1 MQTRI
6 SSGDGLTSKLVPATA
21 SAPVPAGPI
30 DLLGIERELTRLAEA
45 RELSGQRVPHIL
57 GFLLRLTNGLGISY
71 LEVSARQLSWREVIW
86 KDGDNGFQKTML
98 DALDGAVRQA
108 VSKGVVA
115 VGPLEMFPNHF
126 AITVPV
132 IQDGKIRGVVNLI
145 LVAPTLDDIQPFVA
159 VVQAALGFLHY
170 AFLHDEAAG
179 HRLAVEQTAALLEL
193 GGLASDAPFFE
204 EAAHILTERVQKH
217 LGCHQ
222 AALGLVRGRRVK
234 LECMSGADHF
244 DSWGNATGLIE
255 AAMRD
260 AVISGVPV
268 QWPRKGDSGP
278 VGADLSDVAH
288 QELHHTL
295 GLDHVTSIPLRR
307 ADGTTTAV
315 LMVLWRGAI
324 TPTPEAARFL
334 EAAAPHLGS
343 LLGVWRRA
351 DPGNA
356 RKWWFHLW
364 GRLTRAR
371 KIVFI
376 AAVLAVLVVLALPMR
391 FPVKVDCTVDP
402 VLRRVVSAQFEGILK
417 ESFFKTGDLV
427 KKDDLLAVMD
437 DKQLLWRKAELIAS
451 RDRAIRQ
458 RDLAMSDPRVAVAT
472 AQMAQ
477 LEADGVDLELR
488 LIAFK
493 EQNLELRAPIE
504 GMVLVGDLERAQGI
518 PVAQGDVLFEV
529 GPIDQMVA
537 ELMIPAYDISLVK
550 EGDAVALRLSSF
562 PGKVWETTIKKI
574 RPQAETIDGQSVF
587 VAEAVLT
594 PDQALALRAG
604 MKGRAAVRGESGPIA
619 WVLTRRLWGFIQTT
633 LFW

>member
-1 MQTRI
+1 MQARV
-6 SSGDGLTSKLVPATA
+6 SSGDGSSSKLVPAPETA
-21 SAPVPAGPI
+21 PGPSGPI
-30 DLLGIERELTRLAEA
+30 DLLGIERELRRLAEA
-45 RELSGQRVPHIL
+45 GESSGKRVARIL

-71 LEVSARQLSWREVIW
+71 LEVGARQLSWREVIW
-86 KDGDNGFQKTML
+86 RDGDNGFQQATL
-98 DALDGAVRQA
+98 EALDGAVRQA
-108 VSKGVVA
+108 VAKGVVV
-115 VGPLEMFPNHF
+115 VGPLQLFPQHF
-126 AITVPV
+126 AITIPV

-170 AFLHDEAAG
+170 AFLHDEASAQ
-179 HRLAVEQTAALLEL
+179 RLAVEQTAALVEL

-204 EAAHILTERVQKH
+204 EAAHILTDRIQKH

-222 AALGLVRGRRVK
+222 TALGLVRGRRVK

-244 DSWGNATGLIE
+244 DSLGNATGLIE

-260 AVISGVPV
+260 AVISGAPV
-268 QWPRKGDSGP
+268 QWPRKGDGGP

-295 GLDHVTSIPLRR
+295 GLDQVTSIPLRR
-307 ADGTTTAV
+307 ADGKITAV
-315 LMVLWRGAI
+315 LMILWRGAI
-324 TPTPEAARFL
+324 LPTPEAARFL

-364 GRLTRAR
+364 GHLTRAR
-371 KIVFI
+371 KIVWV
-376 AAVLAVLVVLALPMR
+376 AAACALLVVLALPMR
-391 FPVKVDCTVDP
+391 FPVKVDCMVDP
-402 VLRRVVSAQFEGILK
+402 VLRRVVSAQFDGILK

-437 DKQLLWRKAELIAS
+437 DKQLLWRKAELVAS

-458 RDLAMSDPRVAVAT
+458 RDLAMSDPRAAVAT

-493 EQNLELRAPIE
+493 EENLELRAPID

-529 GPIDQMVA
+529 GPTDQMVA

-550 EGDAVALRLSSF
+550 EGDEVALRLASF

-587 VAEAVLT
+587 VAEAVLS
-594 PDQALALRAG
+594 PDQAPDLRAG
-604 MKGRAAVRGESGPIA
+604 MKGRAAVRGDSGPVA